1 MSHKSIPPISLY
13 CWWMISGIVLW
24 FYFYTCSTNDLFR
37 HPSTDQ
43 SIERKL
49 KVLIPLPIYRM
60 ILSLVFASTLWS
72 IDPLPT
78 FNNSFRL
85 FISFSLLCK
94 GLLRIIALPE
104 FTGASEGWINSG
116 LRKRLFRFLWPT
128 SNDKY
133 SSLDTTPGFTC
144 SISIA
149 AFVAFFYHLLG
160 QNINIQS

>member
-1 MSHKSIPPISLY
+1 MSHKSTPPISLY
-13 CWWMISGIVLW
+13 CWWMIWGIVLW

-43 SIERKL
+43 SIKRKL
-49 KVLIPLPIYRM
+49 KVLIPLTIYRL

-78 FNNSFRL
+78 FNNSFRP

-94 GLLRIIALPE
+94 GLSRIVALPE
-104 FTGASEGWINSG
+104 FTDASVGWINSG
-116 LRKRLFRFLWPT
+116 LRKRLFRLLWPT
-128 SNDKY
+128 SDDKY
-133 SSLDTTPGFTC
+133 SSLDTAPGFTC
-144 SISIA
+144 SISA